1 MEMLFMEW
9 QIVTKNEQETQE
21 FANYL
26 SNFVYKG
33 LVILLY
39 GDLGAGKTTFTK
51 GLASGLNI
59 KETINSPTFNIVKCY
74 FKGDINLFHIDAYRL
89 ENNKQDIGLDEYIYG
104 DGICVIEWPNYIDYL
119 LPKEY
124 LMINIIPLSK
134 NKRKIILTSNDIKND
149 KIIKEV
155 KKYGA

>member
-1 MEMLFMEW
+1 MEW